1 MKLDV
6 AMLIK
11 NPLEAAAF
19 AAAAEREGFASV
31 YTFEGQH
38 DPLLPLAIAA
48 EHTENLEL
56 MTAITVALA
65 RSPLTLAHTAYDLQ
79 LMSRGRL
86 ILGLGTQVKAHIE
99 RRYGMPWS
107 RPAARMREFVQALQ
121 AIWSCWQSG
130 EKLAFEGEFYR
141 HTLMPPTFTPEPNP
155 YGIPRVFLAGVG
167 PLMVQVAGEVGDG
180 YIVHP
185 FHTRRHLSEHSLP
198 ALARGLAISGRTR
211 AQIEVSCQIIMATGA
226 DAATIEQATA
236 AARRQIGFYAST
248 PAYLPVLECMD
259 RADIHQPL
267 LAMSREGQWDRMG
280 DLIDDALL
288 HAVAAVG
295 TPHQVAERILET
307 RGDLVDRISLIAY
320 GVDIA
325 LFASVGNALK
335 AVKSR

>member
-1 MKLDV
+1 MKFDV

-11 NPLEAAAF
+11 NPSEAAAF
-19 AAAAEREGFASV
+19 AASAEKQGFASV

-38 DPLLPLAIAA
+38 DPLLPLAVAS
-48 EHTENLEL
+48 EHSQNLEL
-56 MTAITVALA
+56 MTAIAVALA

-79 LMSRGRL
+79 LMSKGRF

-99 RRYGMPWS
+99 RRYSMPWS
-107 RPAARMREFVQALQ
+107 KPAARIREFVKALQ
-121 AIWSCWQSG
+121 AIWACWQTG
-130 EKLAFEGEFYR
+130 EKLAFEGEFYH
-141 HTLMPPTFTPEPNP
+141 HTLMPPTFSPEPNP

-185 FHTRRHLSEHSLP
+185 FHTERHLREHSLP
-198 ALARGLAISGRTR
+198 ALDRGLAISERTR
-211 AQIEVSCQIIMATGA
+211 DQMEVSCQIIIATGKDGFA
-226 DAATIEQATA
+226 IEKATA

-259 RADIHQPL
+259 RVDIHQPL
-267 LAMSREGQWDRMG
+267 LDMSREGKWDQMG
-280 DLIDDALL
+280 SLVDDSLL

-295 TPHQVAERILET
+295 TPHQVAERIMQTHGGLI
-307 RGDLVDRISLIAY
+307 DRVSPVAY
-320 GVDIA
+320 DVDIE

-335 AVKSR
+335 EITNA